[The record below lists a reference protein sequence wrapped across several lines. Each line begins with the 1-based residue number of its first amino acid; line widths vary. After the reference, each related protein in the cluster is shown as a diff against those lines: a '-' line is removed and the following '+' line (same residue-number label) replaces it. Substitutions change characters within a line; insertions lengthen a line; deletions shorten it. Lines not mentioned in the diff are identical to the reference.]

1 MEHFQQITT
10 PHLRL
15 MEILLEGHSSSV
27 LAVSE
32 LKALVHWSHLHLSLV
47 FNQERQCCRI

>member
-32 LKALVHWSHLHLSLV
+32 LKALVH
-47 FNQERQCCRI
+47 